1 MSAEKKDERNR
12 KKRERRLVNKQR
24 GGLCSGVG
32 KVPVEGITS
41 SYAHI
46 LFTNIDISSLAW
58 L

>member
-1 MSAEKKDERNR
+1 MSAEKKDERNM

-24 GGLCSGVG
+24 GGLCSGAG
-32 KVPVEGITS
+32 KVLVEGINS

-46 LFTNIDISSLAW
+46 RFMNIDSYSLAW